1 MKVLINSVRLVGNV
15 GLSPEVTKFDN
26 GKVRAKVSLATT
38 EKSKDPGGN
47 WQERTEWHRLIAWGK
62 LADRFEKVV
71 TKGSRLVVEGKL
83 QHRNYTDQDGL
94 KKTFSEVV
102 VSDFLVIKNNKA
114 SDLENLRIED
124 VRF

>member
-15 GLSPEVTKFDN
+15 GLAPEVTKFEN

-38 EKSKDPGGN
+38 EKSKDQGGS
-47 WQERTEWHRLIAWGK
+47 WQERTEWHRLVAWGK

-71 TKGSRLVVEGKL
+71 AKGSRLVVEGKL
-83 QHRNYTDQDGL
+83 QHRNIIDTDGQ
-94 KKTFSEVV
+94 KKSFSEVV

-114 SDLENLRIED
+114 SDMENLRVED

>member
-15 GLSPEVTKFDN
+15 GLAPEVTKFEN
-26 GKVRAKVSLATT
+26 RKVRAKVSLATT
-38 EKSKDPGGN
+38 EKSKDPGGS
-47 WQERTEWHRLIAWGK
+47 WQERTEWHRLVAWGK

-71 TKGSRLVVEGKL
+71 AKGSRLVVEGKL
-83 QHRNYTDQDGL
+83 QHRNFTDSDGQ
-94 KKTFSEVV
+94 KKSFSEVV

-114 SDLENLRIED
+114 SDMENLRVED

>member
-15 GLSPEVTKFDN
+15 GLAPEVTKFEN

-38 EKSKDPGGN
+38 EKSKDPGGS
-47 WQERTEWHRLIAWGK
+47 WQERTELHRLVAWGK

-71 TKGSRLVVEGKL
+71 AKGSRLVVEGKL
-83 QHRNYTDQDGL
+83 QHRNFTDTDGQ
-94 KKTFSEVV
+94 KKSFSEVV

-114 SDLENLRIED
+114 SDMENLRVED

>member
-15 GLSPEVTKFDN
+15 GLAPEVTKFEN

-38 EKSKDPGGN
+38 EKSKDDGGS
-47 WQERTEWHRLIAWGK
+47 WQDRTEWHRLVAWGK
-62 LADRFEKVV
+62 LADRFEKIV

-83 QHRNYTDQDGL
+83 QHRSYTDSDGQ
-94 KKTFSEVV
+94 KKSFSEVV

-114 SDLENLRIED
+114 ADLENLRIED